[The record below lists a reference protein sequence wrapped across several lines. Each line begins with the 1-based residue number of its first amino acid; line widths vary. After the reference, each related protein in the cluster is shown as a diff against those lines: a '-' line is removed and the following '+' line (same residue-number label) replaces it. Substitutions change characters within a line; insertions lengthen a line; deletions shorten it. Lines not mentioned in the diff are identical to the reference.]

1 VNEFLP
7 ALSRRQVLAGAAAVG
22 TVPILGVTTATGASA
37 QDDPHRHDDRQPP
50 ANIRAMLREIDP
62 RNIERTINKL
72 VSFGTRNT
80 LSSQDDPTR
89 GIGAARDWL
98 FGEFQKVAAPS
109 GGRMTVEL
117 QSYVQGVGPRIP
129 VPTPITNVVATL
141 RGSQPDSVD
150 RTYVVSGHYDS
161 MPTIVTDFT
170 SDAPGAN
177 DDASGVAAALEM
189 ARVMAT
195 RQFDATIVFMAVAGE
210 EQGLFGSNFF
220 ATQAKAA
227 NRNIAGMFTNDI
239 IGSSRGPEG
248 ERDPFSIRLFAEGL
262 PNPAN
267 AAVEADWRRFGGGE
281 TESIHRQLA
290 RYIKEVCENE
300 STRMRVNIMYR
311 RDRMGRGG
319 DHIPFLQQGYAA
331 VRFTEPKEDYRHQH
345 HDVVVENG
353 VQFGDL
359 PEFCDFDYIA
369 RAARVNAC
377 ALAALSRAPA
387 VPTGALIN
395 VLGLRADTELRWNP
409 NTEADLAGYEVVMRS
424 TTDLEWEETRP
435 VGMVTNVVLHNVSK
449 DNFFFGVRAV
459 DKSGNRSPVV
469 FPGSTTT

>member
-1 VNEFLP
+1 
-7 ALSRRQVLAGAAAVG
+7 
-22 TVPILGVTTATGASA
+22 
-37 QDDPHRHDDRQPP
+37 
-50 ANIRAMLREIDP
+50 
-62 RNIERTINKL
+62 
-72 VSFGTRNT
+72 
-80 LSSQDDPTR
+80 
-89 GIGAARDWL
+89 
-98 FGEFQKVAAPS
+98 
-109 GGRMTVEL
+109 
-117 QSYVQGVGPRIP
+117 
-129 VPTPITNVVATL
+129 
-141 RGSQPDSVD
+141 
-150 RTYVVSGHYDS
+150 
-161 MPTIVTDFT
+161 
-170 SDAPGAN
+170 
-177 DDASGVAAALEM
+177 M

-195 RQFDATIVFMAVAGE
+195 RTFDATIVFMAVAGE

-227 NRNIAGMFTNDI
+227 GRNIAGMFTNDI
-239 IGSSRGPEG
+239 IGSSTGPEG

-267 AAVEADWRRFGGGE
+267 PTVEADWRRFGGAE

-290 RYIKEVCENE
+290 RYIKEVAENE

-311 RDRMGRGG
+311 RDRYGRGG

-345 HDVVVENG
+345 IDVSVQNG
-353 VQFGDL
+353 VQLGDL

-387 VPTGALIN
+387 TPTGALIN
-395 VLGLRADTELRWNP
+395 VVGLRADTELRWNA
-409 NTEADLAGYEVVMRS
+409 NAEADLAGYEVVMRS
-424 TTDLEWEETRP
+424 TTDLEWEETLS
-435 VGMVTNVVLHNVSK
+435 VGMVTNTVLHNVSK
-449 DNFFFGVRAV
+449 DNFFFGIRAV

>member
-1 VNEFLP
+1 MNDINP
-7 ALSRRQVLAGAAAVG
+7 AISRRNMLTGAAVLGA
-22 TVPILGVTTATGASA
+22 VPIIGAGMASA
-37 QDDPHRHDDRQPP
+37 DDDSHRPGGRQPSP
-50 ANIRAMLREIDP
+50 DIRAMLREISS

-98 FGEFQKVAAPS
+98 LDEFRKAAAPS

-117 QSYVQGVGPRIP
+117 QSYVQGVAPRIP

-141 RGSQPDSVD
+141 RGNSPDSVD

-161 MPTIVTDFT
+161 MPTNVIDIT

-177 DDASGVAAALEM
+177 DDASGVAAVLEM

-195 RQFDATIVFMAVAGE
+195 RTFDATIVFMAVAGE

-239 IGSSRGPEG
+239 IGSSVGGAG
-248 ERDPFSIRLFAEGL
+248 ERDPFTIRVFGEAL

-267 AAVEADWRRFGGGE
+267 PTVEADWRRFGGGE
-281 TESIHRQLA
+281 TESAPRQLA
-290 RYIKEVCENE
+290 RYIKENCEND
-300 STRMRVNIMYR
+300 STRMQVKIMYR
-311 RDRMGRGG
+311 RDRLGRGG
-319 DHIPFLQQGYAA
+319 DHIPFLQQGYPA
-331 VRFTEPKEDYRHQH
+331 VRFTEPNEDYRHQH
-345 HDVVVENG
+345 TDVAVRDG

-377 ALAALSRAPA
+377 ALATLARSPA
-387 VPTGALIN
+387 TPTGTLIN
-395 VLGLRADTELRWNP
+395 VVGLRADTELRWNA
-409 NTEADLAGYEVVMRS
+409 NTEADLAGYEVVTRD
-424 TTDLEWEETRP
+424 TTDLEWQDVIP
-435 VGMVTNVVLHNVSK
+435 VGNVTSTVLRNVSK
-449 DNFFFGVRAV
+449 DNFFFGIRAV
-459 DKSGNRSPVV
+459 DRAGNRSPVS
-469 FPGSTTT
+469 FPTGTTT